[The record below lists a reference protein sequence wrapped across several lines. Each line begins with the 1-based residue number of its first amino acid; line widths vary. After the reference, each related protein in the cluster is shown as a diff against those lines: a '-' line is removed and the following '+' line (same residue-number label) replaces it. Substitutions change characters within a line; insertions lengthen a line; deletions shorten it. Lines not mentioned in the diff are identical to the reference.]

1 MLFSRMMM
9 TGVLS
14 LILAGCGNLSHVT
27 DEGTTEEVVWPSP
40 EKVMFNHDGTQ
51 KGSWPLPEK
60 LRQIKAG
67 MNKDQI
73 YQLAGRPHFA
83 EGMFGVREWDYLF
96 NFTGPEGDYTC
107 QYKILF
113 DRNMDARSFY
123 WKPEN
128 CMSGISSDTPGE
140 NTVKEDSV
148 SHKET
153 LSGDVLFNFDS
164 WRLTDKAND
173 ELERI
178 ATKFSQAD
186 DVRIEGFTDPLGGKE
201 YNRILSEK
209 RAESV
214 KEWFISRGFKAERI
228 QATGRGADAP
238 VALCPDM
245 LGDGLKE
252 CLRPNRRVEITGQSV
267 R

>member
-14 LILAGCGNLSHVT
+14 LMLAGCGNLSHVT

-40 EKVMFNHDGTQ
+40 EKVKFNHDGTQ

-83 EGMFGVREWDYLF
+83 EGMSGVREWDYLF

-128 CMSGISSDTPGE
+128 CLPEAETAEYRESVPG
-140 NTVKEDSV
+140 DI
-148 SHKET
+148 
-153 LSGDVLFNFDS
+153 LFDFDS
-164 WRLTDKAND
+164 WTLT
-173 ELERI
+173 ERGRD
-178 ATKFSQAD
+178 ALSRVAEKFQAGH
-186 DVRIEGFTDPLGGKE
+186 VVGVKIEGFTDHLGGQA
-201 YNRILSEK
+201 YNRLLSEK

-214 KEWFISRGFKAERI
+214 RGWFIARGFRAERI
-228 QATGRGADAP
+228 HATGRGYDAP
-238 VALCPDM
+238 VVFCPDVE
-245 LGDGLKE
+245 GEALKE
-252 CLRPNRRVEITGQSV
+252 CLRPNRRVEITGQ
-267 R
+267 

>member
-1 MLFSRMMM
+1 MLFTRMMM

-14 LILAGCGNLSHVT
+14 LMLAGCGNLSHVT

-40 EKVMFNHDGTQ
+40 DKVMFNHDGTQ
-51 KGSWPLPEK
+51 KGSWPLAEK

-83 EGMFGVREWDYLF
+83 EGLFGVREWDYLF
-96 NFTGPEGDYTC
+96 NFTGPEGDYSC

-128 CMSGISSDTPGE
+128 CLPEKKERDNKESLPG
-140 NTVKEDSV
+140 DI
-148 SHKET
+148 
-153 LSGDVLFNFDS
+153 LFDFNS
-164 WRLTDKAND
+164 WFLTDKGRD
-173 ELERI
+173 ELSRVLE
-178 ATKFSQAD
+178 KFHNGH
-186 DVRIEGFTDPLGGKE
+186 VEYMKIEGFTDHLGEKDH
-201 YNRILSEK
+201 NRLLSEK

-214 KEWFISRGFKAERI
+214 RGWFIAQGFKAENI
-228 QATGRGADAP
+228 HAIGRGDDAP
-238 VALCPDM
+238 VVFCPELD
-245 LGDGLKE
+245 GDALKE
-252 CLRPNRRVEITGQSV
+252 CLRPNRRVEITGQSI